1 MAQQR
6 PVYAAFLVSDEDDVP
21 SYLTEA
27 EREELIESLHYAQR
41 DERTILVIVNGAS
54 MTLHTDG
61 GEPEDNSFGR
71 SYAWIVEALEDAFK
85 TGQRRSRSS

>member
-6 PVYAAFLVSDEDDVP
+6 PAYAAFLVSDESDIP
-21 SYLTEA
+21 SYLTSA
-27 EREELIESLHYAQR
+27 EREELIESLHYAER

-54 MTLHTDG
+54 METHTDG
-61 GEPEDNSFGR
+61 GAPEDNSFGR
-71 SYAWIVEALEDAFK
+71 DYGWIVEALEDAFK